1 MKYRSTSSQNTDTG
15 ESVFERENS
24 QPDIALTLMT
34 LGKVKRNSP
43 SRSLLIGQKKIFAL
57 LYFSQIPCTFY
68 AYILPYKIILT
79 LQNVFD
85 LTPFCTGTT

>member
-15 ESVFERENS
+15 ESCQENS
-24 QPDIALTLMT
+24 QPDVALTLMT

-43 SRSLLIGQKKIFAL
+43 SRSLLIGQKKMFAL
-57 LYFSQIPCTFY
+57 LYFGQIPCTFY
-68 AYILPYKIILT
+68 TFILPYKIILT